1 MKWTRRLRH
10 IDAKAKWIILAAG
23 ICLLLLILIL
33 LPSGKV
39 NQNKATWLWDASLI
53 RSETEEIVAFS
64 GREGITTIFCKFNKR
79 LRTRSTAISW
89 LRHIGRASASML

>member
-1 MKWTRRLRH
+1 MRPIH
-10 IDAKAKWIILAAG
+10 AKAKWIILVAG
-23 ICLLLLILIL
+23 ICLFADPFL

-64 GREGITTIFCKFNKR
+64 GREGITTIFCRFNKR
-79 LRTRSTAISW
+79 
-89 LRHIGRASASML
+89 